1 MSTLKVTNIKHASSS
16 TNNLEL
22 LSNGKINLPN
32 NSLIIQVVSTQ
43 KTGAMTFP
51 NIAQGA
57 NTGVI
62 SGFTR
67 SITVASSSN
76 KVLVMASFS
85 PGMDSTHVMYATLMR
100 GNTPIDIGVQ
110 AGGAGNMQRVSRA
123 YSGANDNYGYQ
134 TNIIFLDSPGSGTHT
149 YGIRLSHADNGGRQ
163 MYLNRGNSHSNEYY
177 IAGLSSN
184 ITCCEVTA

>member
-1 MSTLKVTNIKHASSS
+1 MSTLKVQNIKHASSGS
-16 TNNLEL
+16 NNIEL

-32 NSLIIQVVSTQ
+32 NNMVLQAVSTQ

-51 NIAQGA
+51 NIQQGG

-67 SITVASSSN
+67 SITMSSSSN

-100 GNTPIDIGVQ
+100 GSTPIDIGVQ
-110 AGGAGNMQRVSRA
+110 SGGNQQRVSRA

-163 MYLNRGNSHSNEYY
+163 MYLNRGNSHGNEYY

-184 ITCCEVTA
+184 ITCCEVTV

>member
-76 KVLVMASFS
+76 NIDGFFKIAR
-85 PGMDSTHVMYATLMR
+85 AIAMR
-100 GNTPIDIGVQ
+100 CFCPPLI
-110 AGGAGNMQRVSRA
+110 
-123 YSGANDNYGYQ
+123 
-134 TNIIFLDSPGSGTHT
+134 
-149 YGIRLSHADNGGRQ
+149 
-163 MYLNRGNSHSNEYY
+163 
-177 IAGLSSN
+177 
-184 ITCCEVTA
+184 